1 MATAAGAGAAGVAQ
15 PAPTPNPVLSF
26 PAAIPS
32 QNEAGRDKKDFLQ
45 QRGKRAYKQR
55 AEMITRS
62 SKIARRTCSTVL
74 AGKGATWSFCI
85 RDRKISFEPGT
96 QYLSE

>member
-32 QNEAGRDKKDFLQ
+32 QNEAALEGP
-45 QRGKRAYKQR
+45 
-55 AEMITRS
+55 
-62 SKIARRTCSTVL
+62 
-74 AGKGATWSFCI
+74 
-85 RDRKISFEPGT
+85 RKIFSN
-96 QYLSE
+96 SEEKGPISRGRK